1 MLTTDNNTKLRINFN
16 LKPMK
21 SGNSQI
27 WLTCTINNERARI
40 YTGELINKEYWIK
53 KARREIGEC
62 ANTSNSLGK
71 IVANKNKEINK
82 RLKEIIGFCDD
93 YLRLASN
100 DNLMSKSIEYNKD
113 AFEEYIYNRI
123 KDIKNTTKDFI
134 LSYIERKKQ
143 TVNRE
148 TGVKISTG
156 TIYNHTNAL
165 QRLEEFC
172 NDKSINLN
180 WNIFNKDFEEAFTS
194 WLLEQNYAPNTIAS
208 QFSIIKVWLKEAE
221 EKGIITD
228 KSFHHYQTKCR
239 EVENIY
245 LTEDEIKKIY
255 NIDFTK
261 DEIKAQIDPKS
272 RIEITRD
279 LFIIACWT
287 GLRYGDWRDLSNANI
302 SNDTMIVHTH
312 KTRQTVEIPL
322 HPIVKDI
329 LKKYDGKLP
338 KCVDRSKSLRH
349 IRKCAQIAGIN
360 NNITLSKIRGG
371 KCIVETKPKFNCIMN
386 HTARRTFATLM
397 YLKGIP
403 AISIMA
409 ITGHTT
415 EENFMKYIKLD
426 KSEHA
431 KIVAKAFRE

>member
-1 MLTTDNNTKLRINFN
+1 MLTTDSNTKLRINFN

-93 YLRLASN
+93 YLKLASN
-100 DNLMSKSIEYNKD
+100 DNLMSRSLEYNKET
-113 AFEEYIYNRI
+113 FEEYIYNRI

-134 LSYIERKKQ
+134 ISYIERKRQ

-148 TGVKISTG
+148 TGVRIST
-156 TIYNHTNAL
+156 
-165 QRLEEFC
+165 
-172 NDKSINLN
+172 
-180 WNIFNKDFEEAFTS
+180 IFNKDFEEAFTS

-221 EKGIITD
+221 EKRIITD

-245 LTEDEIKKIY
+245 LTEEEIKKIY
-255 NIDFTK
+255 DIDFTK
-261 DEIKAQIDPKS
+261 NEIKAQIDPKS
-272 RIEITRD
+272 QIEITRD
-279 LFIIACWT
+279 LFVIACWT

-322 HPIVKDI
+322 HPMVKDI

-349 IRKCAQIAGIN
+349 IRKCAQIAGIDN
-360 NNITLSKIRGG
+360 DITLSKIRGG
-371 KCIVETKPKFNCIMN
+371 KCIIETKPKFNCIMN

-403 AISIMA
+403 TISIMA

>member
-172 NDKSINLN
+172 YDKRINLN
-180 WNIFNKDFEEAFTS
+180 WNIFNKNFEEAFTS

-255 NIDFTK
+255 DIDFTK

-272 RIEITRD
+272 RIEVTRD
-279 LFIIACWT
+279 LFVIACWT
-287 GLRYGDWRDLSNANI
+287 GLRYGDWRDLSN
-302 SNDTMIVHTH
+302 S
-312 KTRQTVEIPL
+312 
-322 HPIVKDI
+322 
-329 LKKYDGKLP
+329 
-338 KCVDRSKSLRH
+338 RH
-349 IRKCAQIAGIN
+349 FQ
-360 NNITLSKIRGG
+360 
-371 KCIVETKPKFNCIMN
+371 
-386 HTARRTFATLM
+386 
-397 YLKGIP
+397 
-403 AISIMA
+403 
-409 ITGHTT
+409 
-415 EENFMKYIKLD
+415 
-426 KSEHA
+426 
-431 KIVAKAFRE
+431 